1 MNSVLLSRPTIGF
14 AARFL
19 AVCGASLVL
28 FCGTAA
34 AQSTFSSERLLE
46 AARAHLQQLASTTEV
61 EPTGS
66 IADQTFSQSGVQ
78 ARIRNN
84 TLAAGSTQNVV
95 VEFTYN
101 DKVIRQLSIP
111 FRVARTVAVPV
122 AAVSLPAGTVLSHQH
137 IAIEQRPAASVRTR
151 TLVAVDSLVG
161 KKLTSNVAVS
171 ESLTTDKLTQADAIR
186 RGQNVT
192 LLARSGSIVVST
204 QARALGDA
212 LPGEQVTVVRNGASA
227 SIRATAL
234 GNGVV
239 EITAP

>member
-66 IADQTFSQSGVQ
+66 IAE
-78 ARIRNN
+78 
-84 TLAAGSTQNVV
+84 NVV
-95 VEFTYN
+95 VELTYN

-171 ESLTTDKLTQADAIR
+171 EPLTTDKLTQADALR
-186 RGQNVT
+186 RGQNVK
-192 LLARSGSIVVST
+192 LLARSGSIVVSSH
-204 QARALGDA
+204 ARALRDA